1 MPLLHRLRIVDCRL
15 AVLAIALCA
24 PFGVGAQTAAGQPEN
39 VSVEYAQV
47 LRVQPV
53 YETLRATRME
63 QRCTDV
69 PADEPEERQAG
80 SAVSRLVG
88 SVKRVFGKDDDGRAT
103 VKECVN
109 VPVRQELRRPV
120 AYDVDY
126 VYKGTKYRSRL
137 PQDPGNRL
145 RIKVS
150 VTPLPAGQR

>member
-1 MPLLHRLRIVDCRL
+1 M
-15 AVLAIALCA
+15 
-24 PFGVGAQTAAGQPEN
+24 AQTSPAQPEN
-39 VSVEYAQV
+39 VSIEYAQV

-53 YETLRATRME
+53 YETLRVTRMQE
-63 QRCTDV
+63 RCTEV
-69 PADEPEERQAG
+69 PADEPEEAQDR

-88 SVKRVFGKDDDGRAT
+88 GVRRVFGRDDTDTAT
-103 VKECVN
+103 VKQCTS

-126 VYKGTKYRSRL
+126 VYKGTKYRSRM

-150 VTPLPAGQR
+150 VTPLPGGQRP

>member
-1 MPLLHRLRIVDCRL
+1 M
-15 AVLAIALCA
+15 
-24 PFGVGAQTAAGQPEN
+24 AQSSPAQPEN
-39 VSVEYAQV
+39 VSIAYAQV

-53 YETLRATRME
+53 YETLRVTRMQE
-63 QRCTDV
+63 HCTEV
-69 PADEPEERQAG
+69 PADEPEEDSER
-80 SAVSRLVG
+80 SVVSRLVG
-88 SVKRVFGKDDDGRAT
+88 SVRRVLGKDDADTAT
-103 VKECVN
+103 SRECTT

-150 VTPLPAGQR
+150 VTPLPGGQGR